1 MLDYALKQFRT
12 LFEAKSLLCI
22 MSTESVRPSF
32 QLYKLLIEP
41 AVNLLLK
48 MRYKYKHG
56 YLIFHISLVDGSM
69 SHLVILFHFIL
80 I

>member
-32 QLYKLLIEP
+32 QLYKLLIEHTCQFTTKNE
-41 AVNLLLK
+41 V
-48 MRYKYKHG
+48 Y
-56 YLIFHISLVDGSM
+56 I
-69 SHLVILFHFIL
+69 
-80 I
+80 